1 MRHLYRLL
9 PLVFTGAGC
18 FALGALTTAADTP
31 AAITVPMVR
40 AAQELFG
47 LQFSDAQLDS
57 VRRDLAEYRDNYAA
71 NRKVALPNSVAPA
84 TVFNPVPSSWQPAA
98 PVGNDKLPKPGK
110 VMLPATRDDLAF
122 YSVRQLGELLRTRQI
137 SSEELTRF
145 CLDRLKRF
153 DPKLHCVTSLTEEL
167 ALQQARAADA
177 EIKQGRYRGPL
188 HGIPYGAKDLFSTKG
203 YKTTWGSVPYKD
215 QTLDEDAAVVTRLR
229 EAGAVLCAKLT
240 LGELAMGDVWY
251 GGRTRTP
258 WDVEKGSS
266 GSSAGSAAAVA
277 AGLLPFAIG
286 TETLGSIVSPST
298 ACGVTGL
305 RPSFGRVSRAGAM
318 ALSWTM
324 DKVGPI
330 ARSAEDCAVVFDALV
345 GQDRRDAA
353 TLLVPAEF
361 RYAFDVDV
369 KKLRIGYL
377 KADFERAYPN
387 KANDEATLAALRRL
401 GIELVPLELPPLPAN
416 DITYLLTAEGAA
428 AFDDLTRSG
437 RDQQMVKQDRNAWP
451 NIFRSSRFIPAVEYI
466 QAQRYR
472 TLLIDDMAKRLQGLD
487 GYLAPSFS
495 RNLVLTN
502 LTGHPAVAVP
512 NGFTKEGL
520 PQTITFMGQLFEEGK
535 LLALVKAYQDATTFD
550 EQHPKLTF

>member
-1 MRHLYRLL
+1 MKPPFSLL
-9 PLVFTGAGC
+9 LGGAAC
-18 FALGALTTAADTP
+18 FALGALSMRAADAP
-31 AAITVPMVR
+31 APVTGPMLR
-40 AAQELFG
+40 AAQQLLG
-47 LQFSDAQLDS
+47 LQFTDAQLDS
-57 VRRDLAEYRDNYAA
+57 ARRDVEGNRKDFEA
-71 NRKVALPNSVAPA
+71 NRRVPLPNSVAPA
-84 TVFNPVPSSWQPAA
+84 TVFNPVPSTWQPAA
-98 PVGNDKLPKPGK
+98 AAGNDKLPELAK
-110 VMLPATRDDLAF
+110 VTLPANREELAF

-137 SSEELTRF
+137 SSEDLTRF
-145 CLDRLKRF
+145 FLARLRRY
-153 DPKLHCVTSLTEEL
+153 DAKLLCVTSLTEEL

-177 EIKQGRYRGPL
+177 EIRRGRYRGPL
-188 HGIPYGAKDLFSTKG
+188 HGIPYGLKDLFSVKG

-215 QTLDEDAAVVTRLR
+215 QVLDEDAAVAVRLR

-258 WDVEKGSS
+258 WNLTKGSS

-324 DKVGPI
+324 DKVGPL
-330 ARSAEDCAVVFDALV
+330 ARSAEDCALVFDALV
-345 GQDRRDAA
+345 GPDRRDPA
-353 TLLVPAEF
+353 TLLVPADF

-369 KKLRIGYL
+369 RKLRIGYL
-377 KADFERAYPN
+377 KADFERQYPN
-387 KANDEATLAALRRL
+387 KANDEATLAALRKL
-401 GIELVPLELPPLPAN
+401 GVELVPLELPPLPAS
-416 DITYLLTAEGAA
+416 DITYLLVAEGAA
-428 AFDDLTRSG
+428 AFDELTRSG
-437 RDQQMVKQDRNAWP
+437 RDQLMVNQDRNAWP
-451 NIFRSSRFIPAVEYI
+451 NTFRSSRFIPAVEYI

-472 TLLIDDMAKRLQGLD
+472 TLLIEEMARRLQGLD
-487 GYLAPSFS
+487 GYMAPSFG

-512 NGFTKEGL
+512 NGFTPEGL
-520 PQTITFMGQLFEEGK
+520 PQTITFMGALFEEGK
-535 LLALVKAYQDATTFD
+535 LLALVKAYQDATDFD
-550 EQHPKLTF
+550 EKHPPLNF